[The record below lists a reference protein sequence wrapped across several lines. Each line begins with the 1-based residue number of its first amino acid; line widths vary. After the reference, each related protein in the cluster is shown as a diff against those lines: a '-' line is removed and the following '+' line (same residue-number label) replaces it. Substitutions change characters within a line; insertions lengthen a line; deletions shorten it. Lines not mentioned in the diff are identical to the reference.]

1 MVWFQISAPL
11 WIYETDSYYL
21 LGKYWM
27 ACKIV
32 CAQKLLNTIYEATS
46 IETQTF
52 FIIKPNPKT
61 QVFQGA
67 IYVFQYGG

>member
-1 MVWFQISAPL
+1 
-11 WIYETDSYYL
+11 
-21 LGKYWM
+21 M

-32 CAQKLLNTIYEATS
+32 SVQKLLNTIYEATS

-52 FIIKPNPKT
+52 FIIKPNPNPKT

-67 IYVFQYGG
+67 FYVFQYGG